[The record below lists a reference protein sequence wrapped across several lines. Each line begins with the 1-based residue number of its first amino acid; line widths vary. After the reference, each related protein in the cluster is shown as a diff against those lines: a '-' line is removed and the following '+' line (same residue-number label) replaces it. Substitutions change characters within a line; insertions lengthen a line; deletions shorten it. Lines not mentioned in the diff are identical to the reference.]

1 MMTRDLIIKCCVLMI
16 ISFFILSACSSN
28 DTQRV
33 LTSKNSPNKPDIQAQ
48 PLPTPSLENERDV
61 LIVSANEGIYIN
73 KDGSQM
79 RAILDSTNDVSI
91 GGWSPDGEKIIYT
104 EYSNRENMIE
114 GEPVSPSYSIKTVN
128 INSGEIVQLVQD
140 GQDDVSTPAA
150 PSYSLDGS
158 IIAFQGILG
167 GAFNIFTI
175 SPDGKNLKRITKNDS
190 WQFNGLYWNPDGINL
205 MVFVSPL
212 EKDVGDSFL
221 GLIDMNGNLI
231 RHYDNVNG
239 YVTSWR
245 KIP

>member
-1 MMTRDLIIKCCVLMI
+1 
-16 ISFFILSACSSN
+16 
-28 DTQRV
+28 
-33 LTSKNSPNKPDIQAQ
+33 
-48 PLPTPSLENERDV
+48 
-61 LIVSANEGIYIN
+61 
-73 KDGSQM
+73 M

-190 WQFNGLYWNPDGINL
+190 WQFNGPY
-205 MVFVSPL
+205 
-212 EKDVGDSFL
+212 
-221 GLIDMNGNLI
+221 
-231 RHYDNVNG
+231 
-239 YVTSWR
+239 
-245 KIP
+245 

>member
-1 MMTRDLIIKCCVLMI
+1 MI
-16 ISFFILSACSSN
+16 ISFFILSACSSS

-104 EYSNRENMIE
+104 EYSNRVNMIE

-190 WQFNGLYWNPDGINL
+190 WQFNGPY
-205 MVFVSPL
+205 
-212 EKDVGDSFL
+212 
-221 GLIDMNGNLI
+221 
-231 RHYDNVNG
+231 
-239 YVTSWR
+239 
-245 KIP
+245 